1 MIVRT
6 FPRGSVLI
14 ACMIVLVVV
23 SAMAVALAE
32 FSGANVQIAHNQ
44 GRLNRA
50 FANAESGLEVTRYWL
65 SRVRVSSSTPPS
77 DYLNAVIADVQS
89 ELQESSVGNF
99 VVNSDGSVRPVTL
112 DSATGQAFSGLW
124 SVDTGNPAVLEI
136 ASTGASGIAS
146 RTVAVHFNIEPYR
159 FPIFN
164 YGIATKGAIRFPQ
177 NPTLTGA
184 AQNWEADIYIE
195 SNNNLVALEV
205 GGNANFDGDIDIGNP
220 SANVSFGGDV
230 QIAGDLGQTAID
242 EHVAIGV
249 DPVEFPMPDTARFR
263 QYATGPVIDST
274 TSLAA
279 PGMTLVNAT
288 IQAGTNPTFTGNVTI
303 QGVLLIETPNVVTFE
318 SNVVLQGLIVANA
331 VAASS
336 GANQINFEG
345 NFAAGPYPLDA
356 QFDAI
361 RGEVG
366 SSILA
371 PSSDVSFTGNFASVN
386 GVMAAGSLY
395 FSANASATVKGTMIS
410 YSPNPTRVEG
420 NISMDFDRASAV
432 EIPAGFDL
440 LRVLVYDPA
449 SYAMVF

>member
-1 MIVRT
+1 
-6 FPRGSVLI
+6 
-14 ACMIVLVVV
+14 MIVLMVV
-23 SAMAVALAE
+23 SALSAALAG
-32 FSGANVQIAHNQ
+32 FSAGNLQIARNHGQ
-44 GRLNRA
+44 LNRA

-65 SRVRVSSSTPPS
+65 SRVRVSSLTPPS
-77 DYLNAVIADVQS
+77 AYLTAVIADAQS
-89 ELQESSVGNF
+89 DLQESNVANF
-99 VVNSDGSVRPVTL
+99 VVNNDGSVRPVPL
-112 DSATGQAFSGLW
+112 DSATGQVFSGLW
-124 SVDTGNPAVLEI
+124 SVDTSDPTILEI

-220 SANVSFGGDV
+220 SANVSFGGDI
-230 QIAGDLGQTAID
+230 QIAGDFGQTAVD

-249 DPVEFPMPDTARFR
+249 GPVEFPVPDTTRFR

-303 QGVLLIETPNVVTFE
+303 QGVLLIETPNVVTFG
-318 SNVVLQGLIVANA
+318 SNVVLQGLIVTTGD
-331 VAASS
+331 ASS
-336 GANQINFEG
+336 SSTNQINFEG
-345 NFAAGPYPLDA
+345 NFASGPYPLDP
-356 QFDAI
+356 QFDTI

-410 YSPNPTRVEG
+410 YSPNPTYVEG

>member
-1 MIVRT
+1 MIVRV
-6 FPRGSVLI
+6 FHKGSALI
-14 ACMIVLVVV
+14 ACMIVLVIV
-23 SAMAVALAE
+23 SAMSVALAAL
-32 FSGANVQIAHNQ
+32 SAANVQIARNQ
-44 GRLNRA
+44 GRGNQA

-65 SRVRVSSSTPPS
+65 SHVRVPSSTLTS
-77 DYLNAVIADVQS
+77 DYLSTVIVDVRS
-89 ELQESSVGNF
+89 DLQDNSVTDF
-99 VVNSDGSVRPVTL
+99 VVANDGSVGPVTL
-112 DSATGQAFSGLW
+112 DPNTGQVFSGQW
-124 SVDTGNPAVLEI
+124 SVDATHPTILDI

-146 RTVAVHFNIEPYR
+146 RTVGVHFSIEPYR

-184 AQNWEADIYIE
+184 SQNWEADIYVE
-195 SNNNLVALEV
+195 SNNDLIAIEV

-230 QIAGDLGQTAID
+230 QIAGDFGQTAVN
-242 EHVAIGV
+242 EHVTIGAE
-249 DPVEFPMPDTARFR
+249 PVEFPVPDTARFEP
-263 QYATGPVIDST
+263 YATGPVIDST

-279 PGMTLVNAT
+279 PGMTLINAKV
-288 IQAGTNPTFTGNVTI
+288 QANTNPTFPGNVTL
-303 QGVLLIETPNVVTFE
+303 QGVLFIEAPNIVTFG
-318 SNVVLQGLIVANA
+318 SNVVLQGLIVAEPST
-331 VAASS
+331 ASW

-345 NFAAGPYPLDA
+345 NFASSSYPAGS

-361 RGEVG
+361 RNEQG

-371 PSSDVSFTGNFASVN
+371 PSSSVSFTGNFASVN

-395 FSANASATVKGTMIS
+395 FSGNASATVKGTMIS
-410 YSPNPTRVEG
+410 YSPAPTHVEG

-440 LRVLVYDPA
+440 LRVLVYDPT
-449 SYAMVF
+449 SYAMLF